1 MRILEVCF
9 SHSLGGLELYMSD
22 ISQHL
27 SQKGNEV
34 WTIVPEHSELHKKI
48 REKELRCYPM
58 SPRYTY
64 LDIVCARR
72 ISKLIQIHEIDI
84 IHVHK
89 STDLSILILA
99 KKLAKRSKLVIS
111 KARRVNHN
119 EKETNS

>member
-1 MRILEVCF
+1 MMRILEVCF

-27 SQKGNEV
+27 SQKGYEV

-48 REKELRCYPM
+48 QGKGLRCYPM
-58 SPRYTY
+58 SPTYSY
-64 LDIVCARR
+64 LDIVCAIK
-72 ISKLIQIHEIDI
+72 ISKLIQKHKIDI

-99 KKLAKRSKLVIS
+99 K
-111 KARRVNHN
+111 
-119 EKETNS
+119 